1 MQFLIRRGVQTL
13 WLVVGVSVLTFLM
26 LELAPGDF
34 LTELRFD
41 PRVAPAT
48 VEALRARYGLDDS
61 LPLRYVRWLSAVLR
75 GDLGFSL
82 AYDMPAGSLLW
93 GRALNTLILT
103 VPATIAA
110 WLLAVPLG
118 VAAAAARGQWID
130 RALNGATSLALAV
143 PDLLVPLL
151 LLAFAARSGWLPS
164 GGMTS
169 LDQAGGTAARLFDVG
184 RHAVLPLCAL
194 VVALFPVIFRHVR
207 TAMTAAWDS
216 PSVRAARGHGLRRR
230 TLLWRYA
237 APLAA
242 NPLISLFGFS
252 VATLLSTSLLVEV
265 ILGWPGLGP
274 LFLDAILARD
284 IYLVA
289 GAVMLST
296 IFLALAGL
304 VMDLLLLIADP
315 RIRLA

>member
-1 MQFLIRRGVQTL
+1 MQFLIRRGVQTV
-13 WLVVGVSVLTFLM
+13 WLVMGVSVLTFLM

-34 LTELRFD
+34 LTELRLD

-48 VEALRARYGLDDS
+48 VDALRERYGLDDS
-61 LPLRYVRWLSAVLR
+61 LGVRYLRWLFSIVR

-93 GRALNTLILT
+93 GRAINTLILT

-118 VAAAAARGQWID
+118 VAAAAATGRWLD
-130 RALNGATSLALAV
+130 RIVGAVTSLALAV

-151 LLAFAARSGWLPS
+151 LLAVAARSGWLPS

-169 LDQAGGTAARLFDVG
+169 LDAAGTTGAHLLDIG
-184 RHAVLPLCAL
+184 RHAILPLCAL
-194 VVALFPVIFRHVR
+194 VVAIFPVVFRHVR
-207 TAMTAAWDS
+207 SAMATAWDA
-216 PSVRAARGHGLRRR
+216 PAVRAARGHGLRRR
-230 TLLWRYA
+230 TLLWCYA

-242 NPLISLFGFS
+242 NPVISLFGFS
-252 VATLLSTSLLVEV
+252 IATLLSTSLLVET

-284 IYLVA
+284 IYLVV

-296 IFLALAGL
+296 IFLAVGGL
-304 VMDLLLLIADP
+304 VIDLLLLVVDP